1 MGQVHNRKIS
11 ARAALQPGIV
21 VVAIATKYYSV
32 EEMAAR
38 LITRGVASN
47 RQVKKL
53 QFVRRRAPA
62 PDPATTPEALE
73 RAAAAA
79 ALPWNVKRRE
89 VEALANGWTPPP
101 EAPPADVPFGV
112 RRSAGG
118 FLPVYPKLRANRPP
132 ATVLRHV
139 SGDLDALEAGLAG
152 VAPGA
157 AVTRRLGTVEV
168 RGDNARAI
176 RDWLAGLG
184 L

>member
-1 MGQVHNRKIS
+1 M
-11 ARAALQPGIV
+11 
-21 VVAIATKYYSV
+21 SV
-32 EEMAAR
+32 R
-38 LITRGVASN
+38 LIARCAHSN

-62 PDPATTPEALE
+62 PDPATTPEAL

-79 ALPWNVKRRE
+79 AELPWNTVRRD
-89 VEALANGWTPPP
+89 VEELANGWTPPP
-101 EAPPADVPFGV
+101 ESPPDGVPFAV
-112 RRSAGG
+112 RRSPSG
-118 FLPVYPKLRANRPP
+118 FLPVYSKLGGMHRPP

-157 AVTRRLGTVEV
+157 PVTRKLGTVEV
-168 RGDNARAI
+168 KGDRV
-176 RDWLAGLG
+176 RDVRKWLAGLG